1 MAACVAVDARTCTR
15 LVLTMIRATRY
26 TVSGRVQGVGFRAFV
41 ADSGRAEGLGGWVRN
56 LPDGRV
62 EVHAEGDTE
71 ALARFEWRL
80 WQGAGMARVD
90 DVAGEEVVPGG
101 TTGFRIV

>member
-1 MAACVAVDARTCTR
+1 MTTVT
-15 LVLTMIRATRY
+15 RATHY
-26 TVSGRVQGVGFRAFV
+26 TVSGRVQGVGFRVFV
-41 ADSGRAEGLGGWVRN
+41 ADAARAEGLAGWVKN

-62 EVHAEGDTE
+62 AVHAEGDAE

-80 WQGAGMARVD
+80 WQGPAMARVD

-101 TTGFRIV
+101 ATGFRIA